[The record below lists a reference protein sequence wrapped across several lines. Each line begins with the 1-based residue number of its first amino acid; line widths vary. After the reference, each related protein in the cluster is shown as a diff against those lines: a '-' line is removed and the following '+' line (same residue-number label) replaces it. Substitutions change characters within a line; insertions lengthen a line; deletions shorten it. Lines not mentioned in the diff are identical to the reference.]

1 MAYLYQNESYIM
13 KAVKLWSL
21 CLLFTLTINNIQAQ
35 YREVGLVTSA
45 SMGIMYGPVL
55 DARPIYKWG
64 KSIARVTTIRAER
77 TYMNYSRYQD
87 NNYFNMSSGFFTGQE
102 WRKPVTDRLYFLHG
116 PEIGMYYSSSINY
129 TNIAP
134 SLRYQFGTLYQVNE
148 RFNIALTAPMSLT
161 TSFGKSDGAW
171 NQSALS
177 MGLFSEN
184 NLIVL
189 TYAFEKRVRK

>member
-1 MAYLYQNESYIM
+1 M
-13 KAVKLWSL
+13 KAIKLWSL

-64 KSIARVTTIRAER
+64 KSISRVSTIRAER

-161 TSFGKSDGAW
+161 EAPERRGVRVVSRAPRRRRRCV
-171 NQSALS
+171 ALRRAAAAATATE
-177 MGLFSEN
+177 LRPRRRPC
-184 NLIVL
+184 
-189 TYAFEKRVRK
+189 ACACAC

>member
-1 MAYLYQNESYIM
+1 M
-13 KAVKLWSL
+13 KTVKLWSL
-21 CLLFTLTINNIQAQ
+21 CLLFFGFFSNVQAQ

-55 DARPIYKWG
+55 DARPMYKWG
-64 KSIARVTTIRAER
+64 KSIARVSTIRAER
-77 TYMNYSRYQD
+77 TYMNYSKYQD
-87 NNYFNMSSGFFTGQE
+87 NHYFSLSTGFFAGQE

-116 PEIGMYYSSSINY
+116 PEIGTYYSSSVSYANF
-129 TNIAP
+129 AP
-134 SLRYQFGTLYQVNE
+134 SVRYQIGALYQINE
-148 RFNIALTAPMSLT
+148 RLNIALTAPMSIT
-161 TSFGKSDGAW
+161 TSFGKSNGIW

-184 NLIVL
+184 NLLML